1 MRARGLYTDQKGQQ
15 KLHIIDRWRTVAPLS
30 ATPPFYSVGPNR
42 RTTEFEDF
50 ARSCN
55 ENNRFSSLPM
65 RILPAGTHSFTARN
79 QPGGMNFYSKA
90 HLAIK
95 QLLGEN
101 MRQKPPTSHVQKVMV
116 HPQIAYMHKKI
127 SAVMPLRYEKA
138 PRKQLCLLESGYALG
153 VRSPGCH
160 RSDARICRER
170 GGDQLFSSPH
180 RRWPARARA
189 PRGPAPPRARTS
201 GQAAGRRGASAAPR
215 PPPRPPP
222 RRREWPASTRPR
234 RSRSC

>member
-1 MRARGLYTDQKGQQ
+1 MENCCPSVRHSSLLLRRSQSKDDGVRGHK
-15 KLHIIDRWRTVAPLS
+15 
-30 ATPPFYSVGPNR
+30 
-42 RTTEFEDF
+42 

-127 SAVMPLRYEKA
+127 SAVLPLRYEKA

-170 GGDQLFSSPH
+170 GGDEPFSSPH

>member
-1 MRARGLYTDQKGQQ
+1 MENCCPSVRHSSLLLRRSQSKDDGVRGHK
-15 KLHIIDRWRTVAPLS
+15 
-30 ATPPFYSVGPNR
+30 
-42 RTTEFEDF
+42 

-116 HPQIAYMHKKI
+116 HPQIAYMHKKN
-127 SAVMPLRYEKA
+127 SA
-138 PRKQLCLLESGYALG
+138 CLSRATLWECGALDATGQTHESAESAGAMSRS
-153 VRSPGCH
+153 VRP
-160 RSDARICRER
+160 I
-170 GGDQLFSSPH
+170 
-180 RRWPARARA
+180 
-189 PRGPAPPRARTS
+189 
-201 GQAAGRRGASAAPR
+201 AAGL
-215 PPPRPPP
+215 
-222 RRREWPASTRPR
+222 
-234 RSRSC
+234 

>member
-42 RTTEFEDF
+42 RTTEFEDK